1 MNPVRR
7 WASALRMARREA
19 WRAKGRSVLVLLMI
33 ALPVLAVTAA
43 DVVIQ
48 TSDVRA
54 GEAVERT
61 MGRADALVTVEP
73 GVTDVVQAPDPDQMS
88 GWNTRPKAR
97 PRTLDDVQE
106 ALGREVDVVE
116 VVRGG
121 RQLTTDAGRTY
132 AELFETDL
140 TSPLTEGTF
149 RLVQGRVPTEVGE
162 VAVNGELAERGPYRV
177 GDALQL
183 VNGSS
188 ATIVGIVENA
198 VIRSSAI
205 AVASPGGLGLK
216 APEGRHEWLVDAGGP
231 VTWADVQAL
240 NDIGA
245 SVWSRAVL
253 TDPPPASEVSAELG
267 YDGGT
272 DDAWLAV
279 VVLVVVM
286 ALLEVVLLAGPA
298 FAVIARRLQRS
309 LALMAA
315 NGATPRQAR
324 RVVIASGVVLGVVGA
339 TSGVGLGLLVAWLV
353 LPVVQQ
359 FLGSYLGPF
368 DVPWLHLLGIAG
380 FGLLSAL
387 LAALVPAWIASRPDV
402 VAVLAGRRGD
412 RKPSLRSPLLGLV
425 LLGAG
430 IAMAAYGATR
440 AGGEYVIAVSAIVA
454 VLGMILLVPVVVVL
468 LARLARRL
476 PLALRFAV
484 RDAARHRT
492 RTVPAVAAVAATVA
506 GVVALGIGNA
516 SDTEQSRATYTPLL
530 AMGQASVTPPS
541 GVAFADVEQVVEQ
554 YLPDA
559 SVTRVIGPEESMRR
573 YTYVDTRVEGVE
585 SVLSGYSGTLSSFPV
600 SADGTVPAHLADAV
614 GDDRPAA
621 ERVLADGGAVVFT
634 DQDVDA
640 DEVRLVAH
648 SDGRGGVVGRATV
661 PALFVE
667 VTQVEAHAQGVLSP
681 EAAAAV
687 GIEPVP
693 VGLLVEGEISEQQE
707 EDVNEALLALDADA
721 SMYVERGYQAGDE
734 TLIIQLVLGS
744 LGAVLM
750 LGGTLTAT
758 FLSLSDAR
766 PDLATLSA
774 VGAAPRT
781 RRAVAASYALVIAL
795 VGALLGV
802 VVGLI
807 PGIAVTYPLTGAAW
821 VQDVNPTVPD
831 HFLAIPWALIGS
843 LVVALPLLTALL
855 VGVFTRSRLPMVSR
869 ID

>member
-1 MNPVRR
+1 
-7 WASALRMARREA
+7 MARREA

-43 DVVIQ
+43 DVVVQ
-48 TSDVRA
+48 TSDVQA

-61 MGRADALVTVEP
+61 VGGADALVTVEP
-73 GVTDVVQAPDPDQMS
+73 GVTRVVQAPDPDQTS
-88 GWNTRPKAR
+88 GWTTRPKAR
-97 PRTLDDVQE
+97 PRTLDDVHE
-106 ALGREVDVVE
+106 ALGREVAAVE

-121 RQLTTDAGRTY
+121 GQVTTDAGRTY
-132 AELFETDL
+132 VELYETDL
-140 TSPLTEGTF
+140 TSPLADGTF
-149 RLVQGRVPTEVGE
+149 RLAQGRVPAEIGE
-162 VAVNGELAERGPYRV
+162 VAVNGELAERGPFRV
-177 GDALQL
+177 GDELEAA
-183 VNGSS
+183 NGSS
-188 ATIVGIVENA
+188 ATVVGIVENA
-198 VIRSSAI
+198 ILRSTAI
-205 AVASPGGLGLK
+205 AVAPPGGLGLK
-216 APEGRHEWLVDAGGP
+216 APEGRHAWLVDAGGP
-231 VTWADVQAL
+231 VTWSDVQAL
-240 NDIGA
+240 NAIGG

-253 TDPPPASEVSAELG
+253 TDPPPPSEISPEVG
-267 YDGGT
+267 YAVGT
-272 DDAWLAV
+272 DDAWVAV

-339 TSGVGLGLLVAWLV
+339 TLGVLLGLLVAWLA
-353 LPVVQQ
+353 LPIVQQ
-359 FLGSYLGPF
+359 FLGTYLGPY

-387 LAALVPAWIASRPDV
+387 LAALVPAWIASRQDV

-412 RKPSLRSPLLGLV
+412 GKPSLRSPLLGLV

-430 IAMAAYGATR
+430 IALAAYGATR

-454 VLGMILLVPVVVVL
+454 VLGMILLVPVIVVVL
-468 LARLARRL
+468 AKLARRL
-476 PLALRFAV
+476 PLALRFAL
-484 RDAARHRT
+484 RDASRHRT

-530 AMGQASVTPPS
+530 AADQASVSPPS
-541 GVAFADVEQVVEQ
+541 GVALEDVEQILEE

-559 SVTRVIGPEESMRR
+559 SVTRVMGPDESMRR

-585 SVLSGYSGTLSSFPV
+585 SVLSGYGGSLSSFPV
-600 SADGTVPAHLADAV
+600 SEDDAVPRHLVDAV
-614 GDDRPAA
+614 GDDRAAA
-621 ERVLADGGAVVFT
+621 ERMLAEGGAVVFT
-634 DQDVDA
+634 DQQIDA
-640 DEVRLVAH
+640 DDVRLVAH
-648 SDGRGGVVGRATV
+648 SDGRQSRSGVLRRATV

-667 VTQVEAHAQGVLSP
+667 VTQLEARAQGVLST

-687 GIEPVP
+687 GVEPVAT
-693 VGLLVEGEISEQQE
+693 GLLVEGDISEAQE

-721 SMYVERGYQAGDE
+721 SMYVERGYQAGDD

-781 RRAVAASYALVIAL
+781 RRAVAAAYALVIAL

-807 PGIAVTYPLTGAAW
+807 PGIAVTYPLTGADW
-821 VQDVNPTVPD
+821 VQDVDPAMPD

>member
-1 MNPVRR
+1 
-7 WASALRMARREA
+7 MARREA

-48 TSDVRA
+48 TSDVKA

-61 MGRADALVTVEP
+61 VGGADALVTVEP
-73 GVTDVVQAPDPDQMS
+73 GVTEAVQAPDPNETS
-88 GWNTRPKAR
+88 GWTTRPKAT
-97 PRTLDDVQE
+97 PRSLDDVRE
-106 ALGREVDVVE
+106 ALGREVDAVE

-121 RQLTTDAGRTY
+121 RQVATDAGRTY
-132 AELFETDL
+132 VELYETDL
-140 TSPLTEGTF
+140 TSPLTDGTF
-149 RLVQGRVPTEVGE
+149 RLVDGRVPVEVGE
-162 VAVNGELAERGPYRV
+162 VAVNRELADRGPFEV
-177 GDALQL
+177 GEDLELAS
-183 VNGSS
+183 GSS
-188 ATIVGIVENA
+188 VTVVGIVEHA
-198 VIRSSAI
+198 VLRSTAI
-205 AVASPGGLGLK
+205 AMAPPGGLGLK
-216 APEGRHEWLVDAGGP
+216 APEGRHAWLVDAGGP
-231 VTWADVQAL
+231 VTWSDVQAL
-240 NDIGA
+240 NAIGA
-245 SVWSRAVL
+245 TVWSRAVL
-253 TDPPPASEVSAELG
+253 TDPPPASEISPEIG
-267 YDGGT
+267 YVGGT

-309 LALMAA
+309 LALMVA

-324 RVVIASGVVLGVVGA
+324 RVVIASGVVLGIAGA
-339 TSGVGLGLLVAWLV
+339 TLGVGLGLVVAWLV
-353 LPVVQQ
+353 LPVVQRFQ
-359 FLGSYLGPF
+359 GSYLGPY
-368 DVPWLHLLGIAG
+368 DVPWPHVLGIAG

-387 LAALVPAWIASRPDV
+387 LAALVPAWIASRQDV

-425 LLGAG
+425 LLGVG
-430 IAMAAYGATR
+430 IALAAYGATR
-440 AGGEYVIAVSAIVA
+440 AGGEYVIAISAIVA
-454 VLGMILLVPVVVVL
+454 VLGMILLVPVVVVA
-468 LARLARRL
+468 LARVARRL

-516 SDTEQSRATYTPLL
+516 SDTEQGRATYTPML
-530 AMGQASVTPPS
+530 AVGQASVTPPS
-541 GVAFADVEQVVEQ
+541 GVAIDDVEQVLAQ
-554 YLPDA
+554 YVPDA
-559 SVTRVIGPEESMRR
+559 SVTRVMGPDESMRR

-600 SADGTVPAHLADAV
+600 SEGGAVPPHLADAV
-614 GDDRPAA
+614 GDDRQAA
-621 ERVLADGGAVVFT
+621 ERVLAEGGAVVFT
-634 DQDVDA
+634 DQEVDA

-648 SDGRGGVVGRATV
+648 SDGQGGVVGRATV
-661 PALFVE
+661 PALFIE
-667 VTQVEAHAQGVLSP
+667 VTQLEARAQGVLSP

-687 GIEPVP
+687 GVEPVP
-693 VGLLVEGEISEQQE
+693 VGLLVEGDISEDQE

-807 PGIAVTYPLTGAAW
+807 PGIAVTYPLTGAEW
-821 VQDVNPTVPD
+821 VQDLNPALPD
-831 HFLAIPWALIGS
+831 HFLAIPWELIGS
-843 LVVALPLLTALL
+843 LVVVLPLLTALL

>member
-1 MNPVRR
+1 
-7 WASALRMARREA
+7 MARREA

-48 TSDVRA
+48 TSDVKA

-88 GWNTRPKAR
+88 GWTTRPKAR
-97 PRTLDDVQE
+97 PRTLDDVQA
-106 ALGREVDVVE
+106 ALGREVEAVE

-121 RQLTTDAGRTY
+121 RQVTTDAGRTY

-140 TSPLTEGTF
+140 TSPLTDGTF
-149 RLVQGRVPTEVGE
+149 RLVQGRVPTEIGE
-162 VAVNGELAERGPYRV
+162 VAVNGELAERGPYHV
-177 GDALQL
+177 GDGLTL
-183 VNGSS
+183 GNGSS
-188 ATIVGIVENA
+188 ATVVGIVENA
-198 VIRSSAI
+198 VVRSSAI

-216 APEGRHEWLVDAGGP
+216 TPEGRHAWLVDAGGP

-240 NDIGA
+240 NAIGA

-253 TDPPPASEVSAELG
+253 TDPPPASEISAELG

-339 TSGVGLGLLVAWLV
+339 TLGVGLGLLVAWLV

-359 FLGSYLGPF
+359 LQGNYLGPF

-380 FGLLSAL
+380 FGVLSAL
-387 LAALVPAWIASRPDV
+387 LAALVPAWIASRQDV

-430 IAMAAYGATR
+430 VAIAAYGAAR

-530 AMGQASVTPPS
+530 AVGQASVSPPA
-541 GVAFADVEQVVEQ
+541 GVALADVEQVLAQ
-554 YLPDA
+554 YVPDA
-559 SVTRVIGPEESMRR
+559 SVTRVMGPDESMRR
-573 YTYVDTRVEGVE
+573 YTYVDARVE
-585 SVLSGYSGTLSSFPV
+585 
-600 SADGTVPAHLADAV
+600 GTVPAHLADAV
-614 GDDRPAA
+614 GDARPAA
-621 ERVLADGGAVVFT
+621 EQVLAEGGAVVFT
-634 DQDVDA
+634 DQQVDA

-667 VTQVEAHAQGVLSP
+667 VTQLEAHAQGVLSK
-681 EAAAAV
+681 EVAAAV

-693 VGLLVEGEISEQQE
+693 VGLLVEGDITEQQE
-707 EDVNEALLALDADA
+707 EDVREALLALDADA
-721 SMYVERGYQAGDE
+721 SMYVERGYQAGDD
-734 TLIIQLVLGS
+734 TIIIQLVLGS

-807 PGIAVTYPLTGAAW
+807 PGIAVTYPLTGAEW
-821 VQDVNPTVPD
+821 VQEVDPGMPD